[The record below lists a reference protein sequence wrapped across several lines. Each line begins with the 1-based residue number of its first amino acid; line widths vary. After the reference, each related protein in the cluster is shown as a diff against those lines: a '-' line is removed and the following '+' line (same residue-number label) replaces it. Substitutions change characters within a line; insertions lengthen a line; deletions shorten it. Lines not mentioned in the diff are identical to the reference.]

1 VRIGILGTGVVGQT
15 LAAKL
20 RELGHDVV
28 IGSRT
33 EGEDKRPFAEAAAHG
48 ELLINATGGGNSL
61 AALEAA
67 GAENLSGKVLID
79 VSNPLDFSKGMPP
92 TLSVCNDDSV
102 GEQIQRAYPDAKVVK
117 ALNTVTANLMVEPSL
132 VPGEHSLPIAG
143 NDESAKAQVADL
155 LVSFGW
161 PRDAIVDLGDIGGA
175 RANEMYLPLWLR
187 LPIARHAARQHPHRQ
202 GLDSAPP

>member
-1 VRIGILGTGVVGQT
+1 VRIGILGTGIVGQT

-67 GAENLSGKVLID
+67 GAENLNGKVLID

-92 TLSVCNDDSV
+92 TLSICNDDSV
-102 GEQIQRAYPDAKVVK
+102 GEQIQRTYPDAKVVK
-117 ALNTVTANLMVEPSL
+117 ALNTVTAALMVEPGLIS
-132 VPGEHSLPIAG
+132 GEHSLPIAG
-143 NDESAKAQVADL
+143 NDEGAKAQVADL
-155 LVSFGW
+155 LEKFGW
-161 PRDAIVDLGDIGGA
+161 PRDAIVDLGDIAGA
-175 RANEMYLPLWLR
+175 RAQEMYLPLWLR
-187 LPIARHAARQHPHRQ
+187 LYQSQ
-202 GLDSAPP
+202 GTAMVNIHIVKG

>member
-187 LPIARHAARQHPHRQ
+187 LYQSHGTPLVNIHIVK
-202 GLDSAPP
+202 G